1 MNKIG
6 SRIDFL
12 LESCYANCFVC
23 GEPFE
28 EPPEVD
34 RSGYL
39 EGRAII
45 FTVVVDEYGS
55 KEETAERVCRYCWT
69 TPLKQ
74 FRTLD

>member
-12 LESCYANCFVC
+12 LESCYSQCFVC

-28 EPPEVD
+28 EPPELN

-39 EGRAII
+39 EGRALI
-45 FTVVVDEYGS
+45 FDVVIDSYGS
-55 KEETAERVCRYCWT
+55 KEETAERICRKCWPT
-69 TPLKQ
+69 SLKQ